1 MSSKERKES
10 ENIMASATYGLTQN
24 YRGTKQLGDIEEKH
38 THSNDI
44 QLDLRKSE
52 GKLKDRQALNF
63 LLTKHNRNYATDKQ
77 VQARIVQHLRSLR
90 RARRFQ
96 LTAIRY
102 NRFPPTHKRQHD
114 PKSLIFCGIDE
125 DKRIRV
131 RRAPRPEDPSSE
143 PEPDAIQNI
152 ERASST
158 PEPVSNPPHQSE
170 PEPEAESSWPE
181 PGPNWPAA
189 IKQWRVAWS
198 LHVYGF
204 ATIFTV
210 LAFYSALE
218 MARLCSSKKPKTAL
232 KVTTSLMIS
241 IFSTTHAI
249 GLYVDPYGS
258 AGLMNAIATRLLIL
272 IGKPCIISALSLL
285 LLVLIDTTK
294 VDISPPKFQR
304 VLNIVLVVVVHVVL
318 LVATEFIVTKNLAAK
333 HLILLCQL
341 YYIIVGAFLS
351 IGFAKVGYKISS
363 NIVAN
368 GHRDKKMRRLQV
380 MIFLSSACGVLMI
393 AINIYSAAG
402 VFGIYSDVQFVG
414 AWPWWGLVTSERVT
428 EVLMCVILLR
438 INCATY
444 EKRRL
449 SPLSLLPWYR
459 ERTAHSVDLPGD
471 ATDMKPYEHSAI
483 KFTTK

>member
-1 MSSKERKES
+1 MTSVHGVFLFLCLYTTTSAILYTKIQSRKDVLVWEGTMLSKERKES

-24 YRGTKQLGDIEEKH
+24 YRGTKQLGDIGEKH
-38 THSNDI
+38 THSNDV

-77 VQARIVQHLRSLR
+77 VQTRIVQHLRSLR

-96 LTAIRY
+96 PTAIRY

-158 PEPVSNPPHQSE
+158 PEPESNPPHQSE

-181 PGPNWPAA
+181 PGPNWSAA

-210 LAFYSALE
+210 LSFYSALE
-218 MARLCSSKKPKTAL
+218 MALLCSSKKPKNSSKSHNISNDINIQHDPCNWVICGPLWLNRTDERHRYPASHL
-232 KVTTSLMIS
+232 NRETLHHFCPQPTTSGADRHNES
-241 IFSTTHAI
+241 RHF
-249 GLYVDPYGS
+249 
-258 AGLMNAIATRLLIL
+258 
-272 IGKPCIISALSLL
+272 
-285 LLVLIDTTK
+285 
-294 VDISPPKFQR
+294 
-304 VLNIVLVVVVHVVL
+304 
-318 LVATEFIVTKNLAAK
+318 AAK
-333 HLILLCQL
+333 VPASSQHRPR
-341 YYIIVGAFLS
+341 GRS
-351 IGFAKVGYKISS
+351 TRGFASGDGVY
-363 NIVAN
+363 
-368 GHRDKKMRRLQV
+368 RD
-380 MIFLSSACGVLMI
+380 
-393 AINIYSAAG
+393 
-402 VFGIYSDVQFVG
+402 
-414 AWPWWGLVTSERVT
+414 
-428 EVLMCVILLR
+428 
-438 INCATY
+438 
-444 EKRRL
+444 
-449 SPLSLLPWYR
+449 
-459 ERTAHSVDLPGD
+459 
-471 ATDMKPYEHSAI
+471 
-483 KFTTK
+483 